1 MPFNPKEFKNNLPKR
16 STKIASFS
24 GLNTFIK
31 NLEKHFFSKI
41 LIRENSSN
49 CNKINLVIEL
59 NCNLT
64 LWELIHQSD
73 AGNWGTFNQSKY
85 SLSNEINAL
94 ERINDIPIDVDEF
107 SIVLKD
113 TTVIIDKIYNQSI
126 GEQLDQ
132 ILRELGMQ
140 YMQYTKGYSE
150 VPYEIFVAVFV
161 ENPMQLELNLV
172 NSNKTQN
179 YKSYWAMYFESE
191 IDGVIYDVVKST
203 FLYEDLYMLNL

>member
-1 MPFNPKEFKNNLPKR
+1 MPFNPKEFNNNLLTR
-16 STKIASFS
+16 STKTASFS

-41 LIRENSSN
+41 LIREDSSN
-49 CNKINLVIEL
+49 YNKINLVIEL
-59 NCNLT
+59 NCSLT
-64 LWELIHQSD
+64 LWELIHQYD
-73 AGNWGTFNQSKY
+73 TGNWGTFNQLKY
-85 SLSNEINAL
+85 SLSYEINRL

-126 GEQLDQ
+126 GEQLDH
-132 ILRELGMQ
+132 ILRELGMH

-161 ENPMQLELNLV
+161 ENPKQIELNLV
-172 NSNKTQN
+172 NSNETQN
-179 YKSYWAMYFESE
+179 YKNYWAMYFDSE
-191 IDGVIYDVVKST
+191 IDAVIYDVQKSI
-203 FLYEDLYMLNL
+203 FLFEDLYMLNQ

>member
-1 MPFNPKEFKNNLPKR
+1 MRLNPGDFSQSLRTRNFKD
-16 STKIASFS
+16 ASFT
-24 GLNTFIK
+24 GLDTFVN

-41 LIRENSSN
+41 SIREKSSYDG
-49 CNKINLVIEL
+49 KTNLVIAL

-64 LWELIHQSD
+64 LCELIHQYDS
-73 AGNWGTFNQSKY
+73 GNWGTFNQLKY
-85 SLSNEINAL
+85 SLSYEINRL

-107 SIVLKD
+107 SIILKD

-126 GEQLDQ
+126 GEQLDH
-132 ILRELGMQ
+132 ILCELGMH
-140 YMQYTKGYSE
+140 YMQYTKGSSE

-172 NSNKTQN
+172 NSHETQD

-191 IDGVIYDVVKST
+191 IDALIYDVQKST
-203 FLYEDLYMLNL
+203 FLYENLYMLTQ

>member
-1 MPFNPKEFKNNLPKR
+1 MPFNPKEFKNNLLTR
-16 STKIASFS
+16 STITASFS

-41 LIRENSSN
+41 LIREDSSN
-49 CNKINLVIEL
+49 CEKIDLVIEL

-64 LWELIHQSD
+64 LRELIHQYD
-73 AGNWGTFNQSKY
+73 TGNWGTFNQLKY

-126 GEQLDQ
+126 GEQLEY
-132 ILRELGMQ
+132 ILRELGMH
-140 YMQYTKGYSE
+140 YVHYTKGYAE

-161 ENPMQLELNLV
+161 ENSMQNGLNLV
-172 NSNKTQN
+172 NSKKTQN
-179 YKSYWAMYFESE
+179 YKSFWAMYFESE
-191 IDGVIYDVVKST
+191 IDALIYDLQKST
-203 FLYEDLYMLNL
+203 FLYEDLYMLNQ

>member
-1 MPFNPKEFKNNLPKR
+1 MPFNPKEFKNNPLNR
-16 STKIASFS
+16 STKTASFS

-41 LIRENSSN
+41 LIRENASN
-49 CNKINLVIEL
+49 CEKINLVIEL

-64 LWELIHQSD
+64 LWELIHQFD
-73 AGNWGTFNQSKY
+73 TGNWGTFNQLKY
-85 SLSNEINAL
+85 SLSNEISVL

-126 GEQLDQ
+126 GEQLEH
-132 ILRELGMQ
+132 IFRELGMH
-140 YMQYTKGYSE
+140 YMQYTKRYAE

-161 ENPMQLELNLV
+161 ENSMQKGLNLV
-172 NSNKTQN
+172 NSKKTQN
-179 YKSYWAMYFESE
+179 YKTFWAMYFESE
-191 IDGVIYDVVKST
+191 IDAVIYDLQKST
-203 FLYEDLYMLNL
+203 FLYEDLYMLYQ

>member
-1 MPFNPKEFKNNLPKR
+1 MPFNPKEFNNNLLTR
-16 STKIASFS
+16 STKTASFS

-41 LIRENSSN
+41 LIREDSSN
-49 CNKINLVIEL
+49 YNKINLVIEL
-59 NCNLT
+59 NCSLT
-64 LWELIHQSD
+64 LWELIHQYD
-73 AGNWGTFNQSKY
+73 TGNWGTFNQLKY
-85 SLSNEINAL
+85 SLSYEINRL

-126 GEQLDQ
+126 GEQLDH
-132 ILRELGMQ
+132 ILRELGMH

-161 ENPMQLELNLV
+161 ENPKQIELNLV
-172 NSNKTQN
+172 NSNETQN
-179 YKSYWAMYFESE
+179 YKSYWAMYFDSE
-191 IDGVIYDVVKST
+191 IDAVIYDVQKSI
-203 FLYEDLYMLNL
+203 FLFEDLYMLNQ

>member
-1 MPFNPKEFKNNLPKR
+1 MPFNPKEFKNNILSR
-16 STKIASFS
+16 STKTASFS

-41 LIRENSSN
+41 LIREDSSN

-59 NCNLT
+59 NCSLT
-64 LWELIHQSD
+64 LWELIHQYD
-73 AGNWGTFNQSKY
+73 TGNWGTFNQLKY
-85 SLSNEINAL
+85 SLSYEINRL

-126 GEQLDQ
+126 GEQLDH
-132 ILRELGMQ
+132 IFRELGMH

-161 ENPMQLELNLV
+161 ENPMQIELNLV
-172 NSNKTQN
+172 NSNETQN

-191 IDGVIYDVVKST
+191 IDAVIYDVQKSI
-203 FLYEDLYMLNL
+203 FLYEDLYMLNQ